1 MKDVVVYV
9 ILKQLSYFSSRFYN
23 RFILTLNG
31 WRLRLFTKFST
42 KLFALCFTLLSVFL
56 LYILY
61 EYLIYISNCNVSE
74 NRCIYIYIYIYCNL
88 KMYIKYLHLFFP
100 YQKGNWQCMYLSHPR
115 KQYLFCYFN
124 RSYCS
129 FLLKHC
135 PFNLFLETPFL
146 MEKEKVCIFNINFQI
161 AMFLK
166 TGVHVY
172 TVAVLF
178 AV

>member
-1 MKDVVVYV
+1 MKVDAVY
-9 ILKQLSYFSSRFYN
+9 I
-23 RFILTLNG
+23 TLNQIVCVVFY
-31 WRLRLFTKFST
+31 FTISISFVHT
-42 KLFALCFTLLSVFL
+42 IWIFNIYFQIATFL
-56 LYILY
+56 KTG
-61 EYLIYISNCNVSE
+61 V
-74 NRCIYIYIYIYCNL
+74 YIYIYIYCNL
-88 KMYIKYLHLFFP
+88 KKYITYLHLFIP

-115 KQYLFCYFN
+115 KQYLFCYFDS
-124 RSYCS
+124 SYCS

-172 TVAVLF
+172 IVAILF

>member
-1 MKDVVVYV
+1 MKVDAVY
-9 ILKQLSYFSSRFYN
+9 I
-23 RFILTLNG
+23 TLNQIICVVFY
-31 WRLRLFTKFST
+31 FTISISFVHTMWIFKIYFQIAT
-42 KLFALCFTLLSVFL
+42 FL
-56 LYILY
+56 KTGVY
-61 EYLIYISNCNVSE
+61 
-74 NRCIYIYIYIYCNL
+74 IYIYIYIYCNL
-88 KMYIKYLHLFFP
+88 KKYITYLHLFFP

-115 KQYLFCYFN
+115 KQYLFCYFDS
-124 RSYCS
+124 SYCS

>member
-1 MKDVVVYV
+1 M
-9 ILKQLSYFSSRFYN
+9 
-23 RFILTLNG
+23 
-31 WRLRLFTKFST
+31 
-42 KLFALCFTLLSVFL
+42 FALCFTLLSVFL

-61 EYLIYISNCNVSE
+61 GYLIYIFKLQRFWKQV
-74 NRCIYIYIYIYCNL
+74 YIYIYCNL

-115 KQYLFCYFN
+115 KQYLFCYFDS
-124 RSYCS
+124 SYYS

-166 TGVHVY
+166 TGVQYRSKISEPLNAFPTQSQRVG
-172 TVAVLF
+172 VLNLTRLRLRVHANANAF
-178 AV
+178 SEAH